1 MDKYLGHT
9 QYFPKIGGLQFPLFK
24 FMKKE
29 HAASLMATGTVHLPS
44 MFEFRNESKYA
55 GKIVDKTEG
64 FLTIENEYTHYVG
77 RAKDAEGLI
86 PHNHKPYDVMA
97 VRNYGI
103 GTNIKVSD
111 VLIYCAAS
119 RLFSDTLSWAFEE
132 GKSACVMIMDATL
145 FFSEVHNKIKDEYDI
160 QGPQSC
166 IYVKSEDGKIFE
178 KNPTANS
185 ETNFFLGNPAS
196 TFFAKPK
203 SYESQREARA
213 IFAPK
218 NNALVNSENVHLNA
232 KIVFVPEIRS
242 TLLEIIF
249 QDSDPEV
256 LLGKKA
262 GEVCM
267 RVKRLNGE
275 PTVFSIKEP
284 RGVFSPVFFKS
295 QNNETMMGFSY
306 PYEDNAIFSGASVV
320 NCDVDIGLVD
330 DHIVFASNAISN
342 IERLEIYTH

>member
-29 HAASLMATGTVHLPS
+29 HAASLMATGAVYLPS

-86 PHNHKPYDVMA
+86 PHNHKAYDVMA
-97 VRNYGI
+97 VRDYRTRALIN
-103 GTNIKVSD
+103 TPD
-111 VLIYCAAS
+111 ALIYCAAS
-119 RLFSDTLSWAFEE
+119 RLFSDTLSWAFED

-166 IYVKSEDGKIFE
+166 IYVKSEDGKVFE

-203 SYESQREARA
+203 S
-213 IFAPK
+213 
-218 NNALVNSENVHLNA
+218 
-232 KIVFVPEIRS
+232 
-242 TLLEIIF
+242 
-249 QDSDPEV
+249 
-256 LLGKKA
+256 
-262 GEVCM
+262 
-267 RVKRLNGE
+267 
-275 PTVFSIKEP
+275 
-284 RGVFSPVFFKS
+284 
-295 QNNETMMGFSY
+295 
-306 PYEDNAIFSGASVV
+306 
-320 NCDVDIGLVD
+320 
-330 DHIVFASNAISN
+330 
-342 IERLEIYTH
+342 